1 MKRILFLLLLAAS
14 LPLCA
19 QTTASKDSVADSADT
34 LQLSAL
40 RAKIDSLDNQLI
52 KILAERM
59 KVCQAVGEYKKRHH
73 VAVVQRNRF
82 DEIMKRLCKQGQ
94 EEGLTESFV
103 KEIMDDIH
111 EESVRQQ
118 NELLDKIKEDVDN
131 KIEERRR
138 QNSQQ

>member
-1 MKRILFLLLLAAS
+1 MKHILFLLLLAAS

-19 QTTASKDSVADSADT
+19 QTAKDSVADSTDT

-82 DEIMKRLCKQGQ
+82 EEIMERLCKQGQ
-94 EEGLTESFV
+94 AEGLTESFV

-111 EESVRQQ
+111 KESVRQQ

-131 KIEERRR
+131 KIEELKR
-138 QNSQQ
+138 QNNQQ

>member
-1 MKRILFLLLLAAS
+1 
-14 LPLCA
+14 
-19 QTTASKDSVADSADT
+19 
-34 LQLSAL
+34 
-40 RAKIDSLDNQLI
+40 
-52 KILAERM
+52 M

>member
-1 MKRILFLLLLAAS
+1 MKRILFLFLLAAS

-19 QTTASKDSVADSADT
+19 QTAKDSVADSADT

-82 DEIMKRLCKQGQ
+82 EEIMERLCKQGQ
-94 EEGLTESFV
+94 AEGLTESFV
-103 KEIMDDIH
+103 KEIMNDIH
-111 EESVRQQ
+111 KESVRQQ

-131 KIEERRR
+131 KIEELKR
-138 QNSQQ
+138 QNNQQ

>member
-1 MKRILFLLLLAAS
+1 MKHILFLFLLAAS

-19 QTTASKDSVADSADT
+19 QTSKDSVADSADT

-82 DEIMKRLCKQGQ
+82 EEIMERLCKQGQ
-94 EEGLTESFV
+94 AEGLTESFV

-111 EESVRQQ
+111 KESVRQQ

-131 KIEERRR
+131 KIEELKR
-138 QNSQQ
+138 QNNQQ

>member
-1 MKRILFLLLLAAS
+1 MKRILFLFLLAAS

-19 QTTASKDSVADSADT
+19 QTTAKDSVADSADT

-82 DEIMKRLCKQGQ
+82 EEIMERLCKQGQ

-103 KEIMDDIH
+103 KEIMNDIH
-111 EESVRQQ
+111 KESVRQQ

-131 KIEERRR
+131 KIEELKR
-138 QNSQQ
+138 QNNQQ

>member
-1 MKRILFLLLLAAS
+1 MKRILFLFLLAAS

-19 QTTASKDSVADSADT
+19 QTAKDSVADSADT

-73 VAVVQRNRF
+73 VTVVQRNRF
-82 DEIMKRLCKQGQ
+82 EEIMERLCKQGQ

-103 KEIMDDIH
+103 KEIMNDIH
-111 EESVRQQ
+111 KESVRQQ

-131 KIEERRR
+131 KIEELKR
-138 QNSQQ
+138 QNNQQ

>member
-1 MKRILFLLLLAAS
+1 MKRILFLFLLAAS

-19 QTTASKDSVADSADT
+19 QTAKDSVADSADT

-82 DEIMKRLCKQGQ
+82 EEIMERLCKQGQ

-103 KEIMDDIH
+103 KEIMNDIH
-111 EESVRQQ
+111 KESVRQQ

-131 KIEERRR
+131 KIEELKR
-138 QNSQQ
+138 QNNQQ

>member
-1 MKRILFLLLLAAS
+1 MKHILFLLLLAAS

-19 QTTASKDSVADSADT
+19 QTAKDSVADSADT

-82 DEIMKRLCKQGQ
+82 EEIMERLCKQGQ

-103 KEIMDDIH
+103 KEIMNDIH
-111 EESVRQQ
+111 KESVRQQ

-131 KIEERRR
+131 KIEELKR
-138 QNSQQ
+138 QNNQQ

>member
-52 KILAERM
+52 KSWLSA
-59 KVCQAVGEYKKRHH
+59 
-73 VAVVQRNRF
+73 
-82 DEIMKRLCKQGQ
+82 
-94 EEGLTESFV
+94 
-103 KEIMDDIH
+103 
-111 EESVRQQ
+111 
-118 NELLDKIKEDVDN
+118 
-131 KIEERRR
+131 
-138 QNSQQ
+138 